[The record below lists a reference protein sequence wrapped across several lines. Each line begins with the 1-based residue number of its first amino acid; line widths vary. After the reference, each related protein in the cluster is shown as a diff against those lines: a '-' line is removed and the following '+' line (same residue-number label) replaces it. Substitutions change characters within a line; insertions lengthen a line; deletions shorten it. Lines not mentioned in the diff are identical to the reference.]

1 MENKKEK
8 KERIVKIRL
17 SETDYQKLKSF
28 SRISNLTMSEILR
41 KLMNDRPPKVIENL
55 PVEEFKKTGSGIIRI
70 GNFLKKLHDT
80 NVKIISNNLP
90 VTQNQIIEIKRKQD
104 EEKEKLRLEI
114 IKLQDIA
121 LEILKGLR

>member
-8 KERIVKIRL
+8 KERTVKIRL

-55 PVEEFKKTGSGIIRI
+55 PVEEFDMG
-70 GNFLKKLHDT
+70 
-80 NVKIISNNLP
+80 
-90 VTQNQIIEIKRKQD
+90 
-104 EEKEKLRLEI
+104 
-114 IKLQDIA
+114 
-121 LEILKGLR
+121 

>member
-8 KERIVKIRL
+8 KERTVKIRL